1 MRVTQN
7 SFTGGELSTPLNAR
21 NDLAKYS
28 NGLKK
33 LKNGFVQQEG
43 AVSNRAGLEFVGEVK
58 DSSQKARLIPFSF
71 NTEQTYVIEAGSKYF
86 RFIKDGGYIIYPED
100 YGVTYEGGYSL
111 VRKLIY
117 L

>member
-43 AVSNRAGLEFVGEVK
+43 LYLIVRGLN
-58 DSSQKARLIPFSF
+58 SSAR
-71 NTEQTYVIEAGSKYF
+71 
-86 RFIKDGGYIIYPED
+86 
-100 YGVTYEGGYSL
+100 
-111 VRKLIY
+111 
-117 L
+117 